1 MKQESS
7 QLDNYRAMKIILDFD
22 NTIFNTLLMLSEF
35 LKVFQEAG
43 FTEEEFWNNYEKTKE
58 KMGGFDQEIFIDLLG
73 NSSFFDKK
81 KTKEK
86 MDSILSRASNFIYP
100 DFADFAKSFNKRD
113 LMLLSYGVTDF
124 QKRKIEKSKIA
135 SMLSEII
142 ITSKSKDKS
151 FKIICQKYQGEK
163 LFFIEDNGKQI
174 DQVKKEFPEVIV
186 LKMERPQCRYI
197 EVKSELADYVIK
209 DFYEAREI
217 IKTVCKV

>member
-1 MKQESS
+1 
-7 QLDNYRAMKIILDFD
+7 MKIILDFD
-22 NTIFNTLLMLSEF
+22 NTIFNTLLMLNEF

-43 FTEEEFWNNYEKTKE
+43 FTEEKFWNNYEKTKE
-58 KMGGFDQEIFIDLLG
+58 KIGGFDQKVFIDLLG
-73 NSSFFDKK
+73 DSSFFDKK

-135 SMLSEII
+135 SMLNEII

-151 FKIICQKYQGEK
+151 FKIIRQKYQGEK
-163 LFFIEDNGKQI
+163 LFFIEDNGEQI
-174 DQVKKEFPEVIV
+174 DRVKKEFPEVIA
-186 LKMERPQCRYI
+186 LKMKRPQYQYI
-197 EVKSELADYVIK
+197 EIKSKLANCIIK
-209 DFYEAREI
+209 NLYEAREI
-217 IKTVCKV
+217 IKNGL

>member
-1 MKQESS
+1 
-7 QLDNYRAMKIILDFD
+7 MKIILDFD
-22 NTIFNTLLMLSEF
+22 NTIFNTLLMLNEF

-86 MDSILSRASNFIYP
+86 MDNILSRASNFIYP

-113 LMLLSYGVTDF
+113 LILLSYGVTDF
-124 QKRKIEKSKIA
+124 QKKKIDKSKIA
-135 SMLSEII
+135 SVLSEII

-151 FKIICQKYQGEK
+151 FKIIRQKYQGEK
-163 LFFIEDNGKQI
+163 LFFIEDNGEQI
-174 DQVKKEFPEVIV
+174 DRVKKEFPEVIA
-186 LKMERPQCRYI
+186 LKMERPQSRYI
-197 EVKSELADYVIK
+197 ETKSELADYIIK
-209 DFYEAREI
+209 DFYEAQEI

>member
-35 LKVFQEAG
+35 LKVFQKDG

-58 KMGGFDQEIFIDLLG
+58 KIGGFDQKIFIDLLG

-113 LMLLSYGVTDF
+113 LMLLSYGV
-124 QKRKIEKSKIA
+124 
-135 SMLSEII
+135 
-142 ITSKSKDKS
+142 S

-186 LKMERPQCRYI
+186 LKMERPQGRYI

>member
-1 MKQESS
+1 
-7 QLDNYRAMKIILDFD
+7 
-22 NTIFNTLLMLSEF
+22 
-35 LKVFQEAG
+35 
-43 FTEEEFWNNYEKTKE
+43 
-58 KMGGFDQEIFIDLLG
+58 
-73 NSSFFDKK
+73 
-81 KTKEK
+81 

-186 LKMERPQCRYI
+186 LKMERPQCWYI